1 MWPEHNCIIIYKCSK
16 CNVKLV
22 WFKMR
27 QQNFVVCEPNFTNI
41 SAFDVESIVVVNAFL
56 PFIDIIIPTR
66 DIRSQSPKLSKKVRT
81 VNVE

>member
-1 MWPEHNCIIIYKCSK
+1 
-16 CNVKLV
+16 
-22 WFKMR
+22 MR